1 MIVSLYVLFFTNRTR
16 GLKPTMTSSLASA
29 PSSTANF
36 ALVITG
42 DNDLASVI
50 KTALSTTAMSCMHA
64 NTMYQAAKLLQGGMR
79 PGMILI
85 DLSTEQS
92 VRFVREAKK
101 IPALAKVPMLA
112 MTEDP
117 SMPEVKSAIEAGANR
132 WITKSFV
139 ANTLMSVLRTLILI

>member
-1 MIVSLYVLFFTNRTR
+1 
-16 GLKPTMTSSLASA
+16 MTSSLSSVNSNTAS
-29 PSSTANF
+29 S

-42 DNDLASVI
+42 DCDLASVI
-50 KTALSTTAMSCMHA
+50 ETALSATSMSCTRA

-85 DLSTEQS
+85 DLSTEEA
-92 VRFVREAKK
+92 VKFVREAKK

-112 MTEDP
+112 VTEDP

-132 WITKSFV
+132 WITKSFIV
-139 ANTLMSVLRTLILI
+139 NTLFAVVRQLALI

>member
-1 MIVSLYVLFFTNRTR
+1 
-16 GLKPTMTSSLASA
+16 MTSSLATA
-29 PSSTANF
+29 PTDPANS

-42 DNDLASVI
+42 DDALASVI
-50 KTALSTTAMSCMHA
+50 ETALSATSMTCTHA
-64 NTMYQAAKLLQGGMR
+64 NTMYQAAKFLQGGMR

-85 DLSTEQS
+85 DLSTEQA

-112 MTEDP
+112 LTEDP

-139 ANTLMSVLRTLILI
+139 ANTLMSVLRTLMLV

>member
-1 MIVSLYVLFFTNRTR
+1 
-16 GLKPTMTSSLASA
+16 MTSSLASA
-29 PSSTANF
+29 PSNTEQS

-42 DNDLASVI
+42 DCDLASVI
-50 KTALSTTAMSCMHA
+50 ETTLSTTSISYLRV
-64 NTMYQAAKLLQGGMR
+64 NTMYQAAKVLHAGLR

-85 DLSTEQS
+85 DLSTEQA
-92 VRFVREAKK
+92 VKFVREAKK

-112 MTEDP
+112 LTEDP

>member
-1 MIVSLYVLFFTNRTR
+1 
-16 GLKPTMTSSLASA
+16 MTSSLTTV
-29 PSSTANF
+29 PSSTTTP

-42 DNDLASVI
+42 DSDLASVI
-50 KTALSTTAMSCMHA
+50 ETALSATSMSCTRA
-64 NTMYQAAKLLQGGMR
+64 STMYQAAKLLQGGMR

-85 DLSTEQS
+85 DLSTEQA
-92 VRFVREAKK
+92 VKFVREAKK

-139 ANTLMSVLRTLILI
+139 GNTLMSVLRTLILI

>member
-1 MIVSLYVLFFTNRTR
+1 MS
-16 GLKPTMTSSLASA
+16 SSLSSA
-29 PSSTANF
+29 PSSTPHN

-42 DNDLASVI
+42 DCDLAAVI
-50 KTALSTTAMSCMHA
+50 EATLSATSMSYTRA
-64 NTMYQAAKLLQGGMR
+64 NTMYQAAKLLQAGMR

-85 DLSTEQS
+85 DLSMEQA
-92 VRFVREAKK
+92 VKFVREAKK

-112 MTEDP
+112 LTEDP

-139 ANTLMSVLRTLILI
+139 ANTLMSVLRTLVLI

>member
-1 MIVSLYVLFFTNRTR
+1 
-16 GLKPTMTSSLASA
+16 
-29 PSSTANF
+29 
-36 ALVITG
+36 
-42 DNDLASVI
+42 
-50 KTALSTTAMSCMHA
+50 
-64 NTMYQAAKLLQGGMR
+64 MYQAAKLLQGGMR

-85 DLSTEQS
+85 DLSTEQA
-92 VRFVREAKK
+92 VKFVREAKK

-139 ANTLMSVLRTLILI
+139 GNTLMSVLRTLILI

>member
-1 MIVSLYVLFFTNRTR
+1 
-16 GLKPTMTSSLASA
+16 MTSSLASA

-42 DNDLASVI
+42 DGDLASVI
-50 KTALSTTAMSCMHA
+50 ETTLSTTAISCMRA
-64 NTMYQAAKLLQGGMR
+64 NSMVQAARMLHNGLR

-85 DLSTEQS
+85 DLSTEQAIK
-92 VRFVREAKK
+92 FVSEAKK
-101 IPALAKVPMLA
+101 VPALANVPMLA

-139 ANTLMSVLRTLILI
+139 ANTLTSVLRTLILI

>member
-1 MIVSLYVLFFTNRTR
+1 
-16 GLKPTMTSSLASA
+16 
-29 PSSTANF
+29 
-36 ALVITG
+36 
-42 DNDLASVI
+42 
-50 KTALSTTAMSCMHA
+50 
-64 NTMYQAAKLLQGGMR
+64 MYQAAKFLQGGMR

-85 DLSTEQS
+85 DLSTEQA

-112 MTEDP
+112 LTEDP

-139 ANTLMSVLRTLILI
+139 ANTLMSVLRTLMLV

>member
-1 MIVSLYVLFFTNRTR
+1 
-16 GLKPTMTSSLASA
+16 MTSSLGTAS
-29 PSSTANF
+29 SGTANS

-42 DNDLASVI
+42 DGDLASVI
-50 KTALSTTAMSCMHA
+50 ETALSATSMSCTHA

-85 DLSTEQS
+85 DLSTEQA
-92 VRFVREAKK
+92 VKFVREAKK

-139 ANTLMSVLRTLILI
+139 GNTLMSVLRTLILI

>member
-1 MIVSLYVLFFTNRTR
+1 
-16 GLKPTMTSSLASA
+16 MTSSLTSV
-29 PSSTANF
+29 PSSTTTS

-42 DNDLASVI
+42 DCDLASVI
-50 KTALSTTAMSCMHA
+50 ETALSATSLSYTRA

-85 DLSTEQS
+85 DLSTEQA
-92 VRFVREAKK
+92 VKFVREAKK

-139 ANTLMSVLRTLILI
+139 GNTLMSVLRTLILI

>member
-1 MIVSLYVLFFTNRTR
+1 
-16 GLKPTMTSSLASA
+16 MTSSLSSA
-29 PSSTANF
+29 HSNTTSP

-42 DNDLASVI
+42 DCDLASVI
-50 KTALSTTAMSCMHA
+50 ETALSATSMSCTRA
-64 NTMYQAAKLLQGGMR
+64 NTMYQAAKLLQGGLR

-85 DLSTEQS
+85 DLSTEQA
-92 VRFVREAKK
+92 VKFVREAKK

-139 ANTLMSVLRTLILI
+139 GNTLMSVLRTLTLI

>member
-1 MIVSLYVLFFTNRTR
+1 
-16 GLKPTMTSSLASA
+16 MTSSLASTT
-29 PSSTANF
+29 SCTSTS

-42 DNDLASVI
+42 DDDLASVVA
-50 KTALSTTAMSCMHA
+50 TALSPTSMSCTHA

-85 DLSTEQS
+85 DLSTEQA
-92 VRFVREAKK
+92 VKFVREAKK

-112 MTEDP
+112 VTEDP